1 MKKIDEILKQSPAFK
16 TLLKG
21 EGNIIVNDLND
32 EALLV
37 TSAFL
42 TLQKDIIVIKP
53 NQYEANLLYQQI
65 SLINEKDSLFFPVD
79 ESYRIEALA
88 SSPELLGQRIDA
100 LYQLTTDQPKILITH
115 GQALV
120 RYLPSRQLFLDNCLN
135 LKTGMQIDI
144 YDLQKLLIKAGYTS
158 APRVDQPFYFSQWLA
173 VYLLQR

>member
-1 MKKIDEILKQSPAFK
+1 M
-16 TLLKG
+16 
-21 EGNIIVNDLND
+21 
-32 EALLV
+32 
-37 TSAFL
+37 
-42 TLQKDIIVIKP
+42 
-53 NQYEANLLYQQI
+53 YQQI

-158 APRVDQPFYFSQWLA
+158 APRVDQPFYFSKRGGVIDVFSIQYDNPLRIEFFDDEIDNIRF
-173 VYLLQR
+173 YNQNSQRTIEKLSLIHI